1 MTLYFWYVRG
11 SVDASEKDNGVNEE
25 EEVKDSED
33 KEGKVN
39 GNTTLLFKW

>member
-25 EEVKDSED
+25 EEVKDSE
-33 KEGKVN
+33 EGKVN
-39 GNTTLLFKW
+39 GNTTLLLKW